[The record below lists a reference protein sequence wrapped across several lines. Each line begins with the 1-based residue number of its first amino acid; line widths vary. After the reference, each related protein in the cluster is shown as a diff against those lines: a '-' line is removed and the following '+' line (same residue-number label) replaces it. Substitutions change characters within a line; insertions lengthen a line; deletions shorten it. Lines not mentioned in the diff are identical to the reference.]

1 METWYKSC
9 NLKLVKR
16 KLQKILNIVKCTECS
31 RNLQFEKRSD
41 HNFVTQNLRHGKEY
55 WISKKKE
62 LLK

>member
-9 NLKLVKR
+9 NLKLVKH

-55 WISKKKE
+55 
-62 LLK
+62 